1 MKFHATDNF
10 LVKSLI
16 LPQSTSATELTDAYI
31 DTKDYTEALVIY
43 HAGTMGASAESD
55 FGIEHSVSTTEAS
68 FGRLTG
74 ASFTQVTTANDDLL
88 YTMNI
93 DLTQTKRYI
102 RGQNV
107 GDGSN
112 AGLVS
117 GCVVLIGGKNLPVSQ
132 DQTVISVR

>member
-1 MKFHATDNF
+1 MKFHATENY
-10 LVKSLI
+10 LVKSGI
-16 LPQSTSATELTDAYI
+16 LPQSTSAAELTDAYI

-55 FGIEHSVSTTEAS
+55 FGVEHSVSTTEAS
-68 FGRLTG
+68 FARLTG
-74 ASFTQVTTANDDLL
+74 ASFTQVTTANDNTI
-88 YTMNI
+88 YTMAI

-102 RGQNV
+102 RCQNQ

-112 AGLVS
+112 AGVVS

-132 DQTVISVR
+132 DNTAIDVR